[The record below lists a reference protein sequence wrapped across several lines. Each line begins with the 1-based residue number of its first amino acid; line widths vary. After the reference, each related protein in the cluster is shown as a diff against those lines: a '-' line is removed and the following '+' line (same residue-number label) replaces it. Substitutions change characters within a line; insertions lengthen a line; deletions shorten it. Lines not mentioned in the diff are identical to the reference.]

1 MVMVVH
7 EAIGVKLPAIV
18 LNDSGKDSRKRCAI
32 LIGAKDFRSAIS
44 AAGDVIQGAGVFK
57 AKGTGH
63 EVSIARKKVLRQDL
77 TPEALL

>member
-7 EAIGVKLPAIV
+7 EAIGVQLPVIF
-18 LNDSGKDSRKRCAI
+18 LKDCGKDSQKRCAI
-32 LIGAKDFRSAIS
+32 FTGAKDLRSAIS

-77 TPEALL
+77 TPEAFR